1 MKIEVDLHIPD
12 GYEFVRFGRMKKGE
26 IGIRPDGL
34 FIFRQHY
41 DGMYENDLFIIKM
54 KVKLTKKTRRYL
66 YEDTNTHR
74 EEVGLM
80 QFNPLFQCVYP
91 TLTRGRTVFFFKNQ
105 IFIKWLE
112 GDWQEYKI

>member
-66 YEDTNTHR
+66 YEDLNSHE

-112 GDWQEYKI
+112 DDWYEYKI

>member
-1 MKIEVDLHIPD
+1 MKVEIELNIPD
-12 GYEFVRFGRMKKGE
+12 GYEFVRYGKMNQGE
-26 IGIRPDGL
+26 IGLSQGVPYL
-34 FIFRQHY
+34 YHQHY
-41 DGMYENDLFIIKM
+41 DEMYKNDFFIIK
-54 KVKLTKKTRRYL
+54 KKERLTEKTRRYL

-112 GDWQEYKI
+112 DDWYEYKI

>member
-1 MKIEVDLHIPD
+1 MKVEIDLHIPD
-12 GYEFVRFGRMKKGE
+12 GYEFVRYGKMKQGE
-26 IGIRPDGL
+26 IGLRQGVSHL
-34 FIFRQHY
+34 HLQHY
-41 DGMYENDLFIIKM
+41 DEMYKNDYFIIKN

-66 YEDTNTHR
+66 YEDTNTYR

-91 TLTRGRTVFFFKNQ
+91 TLTRGSASFFKNQ

-112 GDWQEYKI
+112 DDWQEYKI

>member
-1 MKIEVDLHIPD
+1 MKVEIDLHIPD

-54 KVKLTKKTRRYL
+54 KVKLTEKTRRYL

-74 EEVGLM
+74 EGVGLM

-91 TLTRGRTVFFFKNQ
+91 TLTRGRTVFFKNQ
-105 IFIKWLE
+105 IFIKWL
-112 GDWQEYKI
+112 GDDGYEYKI

>member
-66 YEDTNTHR
+66 YEDLNSHE

-91 TLTRGRTVFFFKNQ
+91 TLTRGRTVFFKNQ

-112 GDWQEYKI
+112 DDWYEYKI

>member
-112 GDWQEYKI
+112 DDWQEYKI

>member
-1 MKIEVDLHIPD
+1 MKVEINLHIPD

-66 YEDTNTHR
+66 YEDLNSHE

-91 TLTRGRTVFFFKNQ
+91 TLTRGRTVFFKNQ

-112 GDWQEYKI
+112 DDWYEYKI

>member
-1 MKIEVDLHIPD
+1 MKVELELNIPD
-12 GYEFVRFGRMKKGE
+12 GYEFVRYGKMKKGE
-26 IGIRPDGL
+26 IGLRQGGTYL
-34 FIFRQHY
+34 HHQHY
-41 DGMYENDLFIIKM
+41 DEMYENDFIILKM

-74 EEVGLM
+74 EEIGLM

-91 TLTRGRTVFFFKNQ
+91 TLTRGSTLFFKDQ

-112 GDWQEYKI
+112 DDWQEYKI

>member
-66 YEDTNTHR
+66 YEDLNTHE

-91 TLTRGRTVFFFKNQ
+91 TLTRGRAVFFKNQ

-112 GDWQEYKI
+112 DDWQEYKI

>member
-1 MKIEVDLHIPD
+1 MKVEIDLRIPD
-12 GYEFVRFGRMKKGE
+12 GYEFVRYGKMRQGE
-26 IGIRPDGL
+26 IGILPGVL
-34 FIFRQHY
+34 HLHLQHNA
-41 DGMYENDLFIIKM
+41 GMYRNDYFIIKK
-54 KVKLTKKTRRYL
+54 KVKLPKTRRYL

-112 GDWQEYKI
+112 DDWYEYKI

>member
-1 MKIEVDLHIPD
+1 MKVELDLCIPD
-12 GYEFVRFGRMKKGE
+12 EYEFVRYGKMKPGE
-26 IGIRPDGL
+26 IGLRQGL
-34 FIFRQHY
+34 PYLYFQY
-41 DGMYENDLFIIKM
+41 SDEMCKNDFFIIKK

-91 TLTRGRTVFFFKNQ
+91 TLTRGRTVFFKDQ

-112 GDWQEYKI
+112 DDWYEYKI

>member
-1 MKIEVDLHIPD
+1 MKVEVDLHIPD

-66 YEDTNTHR
+66 YEDLNSHE

-91 TLTRGRTVFFFKNQ
+91 TLTRGRTVFFKNQ

-112 GDWQEYKI
+112 DDWYEYKI

>member
-66 YEDTNTHR
+66 YEDYDTH
-74 EEVGLM
+74 EEAVGLM
-80 QFNPLFQCVYP
+80 NMAEAAIFFNLSKGY
-91 TLTRGRTVFFFKNQ
+91 TEYFKNRK
-105 IFIKWLE
+105 FIKWLE

>member
-80 QFNPLFQCVYP
+80 EFNPLFQCVYP
-91 TLTRGRTVFFFKNQ
+91 TLTRGRTVFFKNQ

-112 GDWQEYKI
+112 DDWYEYKI